1 MDKLKLGGN
10 QGSAN
15 KKKRNRRAKS
25 SNFIENDHMKG
36 PNFKVVD
43 KTSESSTQA
52 SNMCS
57 RVQNEQSKDNKLAP
71 AEESTINPNLSESQY
86 TLKHKKRK
94 SKKKKSP
101 IRTVTDKEEVSML
114 SADGDIQLSKKN
126 GFGINLDSSGQA
138 SEEKIVVSGLEA
150 IKTAKTKVY
159 DHQTL
164 VKAENLLKSTEL
176 ADSLTGTLKS
186 SIMSTHEAL
195 KEESWAP
202 CTGAGKQ
209 QRLDSRASNEEG
221 QKTKAQLKAERKAA
235 FEAKRVAE
243 VADKRMSDKQTQ
255 QKSKATLRAERR
267 AVQEAQRAAKE
278 GKHQLENVC
287 PVASVKMQEV
297 FLKQDHKE
305 GMKDAEQGAEFSVSK
320 NEKSAGVKKV
330 HKKTSDDP
338 RVSQQEVRKKV
349 RLFRHLPQYH
359 HNYLLTRNLR
369 LAGSDLHP
377 SIIGLGLQISQ
388 GVVRGSN
395 ARCVAL
401 LTALKE
407 IIQDYITPPH
417 KELSRDLEAKIRN
430 YMNFL
435 NQCRPVAVSMANA
448 VKHLTRFITKMP
460 SNINDSEAKLRLC
473 EQIDTFIKEEIKLAK
488 QAISQNAGENI
499 RNHDVVLT
507 YTCSSS
513 VKGALC
519 DAYDEGKN
527 FRVVV
532 VDARPRLDGREMLRC
547 LVKKGI
553 QCSYVLINAVPYIM
567 QEVTKV
573 MLGAHSLQ
581 ANGYVMSRVGCSQ
594 IALIARA
601 YNVPVLVCCE
611 TYKFSE
617 HVHTDSIVYNELAD
631 PNELVTELPPNK
643 QTLENWQDIP
653 SLYLLNLEYDLT
665 PPDLVAMVIT
675 DIGNLPCT
683 SVPVVLR
690 VKHAGSQEV

>member
-1 MDKLKLGGN
+1 
-10 QGSAN
+10 
-15 KKKRNRRAKS
+15 
-25 SNFIENDHMKG
+25 MKG

-43 KTSESSTQA
+43 KTSESLTQA
-52 SNMCS
+52 SNSLELMCS
-57 RVQNEQSKDNKLAP
+57 GVQNEKSMDNKLLP
-71 AEESTINPNLSESQY
+71 AKESTNNPNLLESQCA
-86 TLKHKKRK
+86 LKHKKRK
-94 SKKKKSP
+94 SKKKKSS
-101 IRTVTDKEEVSML
+101 ISIFTEKEVTIF
-114 SADGDIQLSKKN
+114 SADDNIQLNEKN
-126 GFGINLDSSGQA
+126 GVSINCDSSGKA
-138 SEEKIVVSGLEA
+138 SKEKIIVSGLEA
-150 IKTAKTKVY
+150 INTINTKVC

-164 VKAENLLKSTEL
+164 VKTESLLKSAEL
-176 ADSLTGTLKS
+176 DDSLIESVCS
-186 SIMSTHEAL
+186 SVMSTHKTL
-195 KEESWAP
+195 KEKTLVP
-202 CTGAGKQ
+202 CTDAGKEQ
-209 QRLDSRASNEEG
+209 KVDSYAANEEG

-235 FEAKRVAE
+235 FEAKRAAE
-243 VADKRMSDKQTQ
+243 IPDKRMPDKQTQ
-255 QKSKATLRAERR
+255 QKSKAALHAERR

-278 GKHQLENVC
+278 GKHHLENVC
-287 PVASVKMQEV
+287 PVASVKTEDV
-297 FLKQDHKE
+297 LSKQDHKE
-305 GMKDAEQGAEFSVSK
+305 GMKDAEQAVSK
-320 NEKSAGVKKV
+320 SEKFACGRKV
-330 HKKTSDDP
+330 HKKTTDDH
-338 RVSQQEVRKKV
+338 VILQQEVRKKV

-359 HNYLLTRNLR
+359 HNCLLTRNLR

-377 SIIGLGLQISQ
+377 SIIQLGLQISQ

-407 IIQDYITPPH
+407 TIKDYITPPH

-435 NQCRPVAVSMANA
+435 NQCRPIAVSMANA

-460 SNINDSEAKLRLC
+460 SNINDSEAKLRLYN
-473 EQIDTFIKEEIKLAK
+473 EIDTFVKEEIKLAK
-488 QAISQNAGENI
+488 QAISQNAGKNI

-519 DAYDEGKN
+519 DAYDEGKR

-553 QCSYVLINAVPYIM
+553 KCSYILINAVPYIM

-631 PNELVTELPPNK
+631 PNELVTELAPHK

-690 VKHAGSQEV
+690 VKHAGSQEI

>member
-278 GKHQLENVC
+278 
-287 PVASVKMQEV
+287 
-297 FLKQDHKE
+297 
-305 GMKDAEQGAEFSVSK
+305 VSK

>member
-150 IKTAKTKVY
+150 IKTAVSNIDVTDSIQKTKVY

-278 GKHQLENVC
+278 
-287 PVASVKMQEV
+287 
-297 FLKQDHKE
+297 
-305 GMKDAEQGAEFSVSK
+305 VSK

>member
-1 MDKLKLGGN
+1 MDKLTLGDTQVSG
-10 QGSAN
+10 N
-15 KKKRNRRAKS
+15 KKRRKRRTKS
-25 SNFIENDHMKG
+25 SNYIENDQIKG

-43 KTSESSTQA
+43 KTSESLTQA
-52 SNMCS
+52 SNPLELMCS
-57 RVQNEQSKDNKLAP
+57 GVQTEKSMDNKLLP
-71 AEESTINPNLSESQY
+71 AKESTNNPNLLESQY
-86 TLKHKKRK
+86 ALKHKKRK
-94 SKKKKSP
+94 SKRKKSP
-101 IRTVTDKEEVSML
+101 ISIFAEKEVTVF
-114 SADGDIQLSKKN
+114 SADDNIQLNEKN
-126 GFGINLDSSGQA
+126 GASINCDCSGKA
-138 SEEKIVVSGLEA
+138 SKEKIVVSGLETINA
-150 IKTAKTKVY
+150 INTKVC

-164 VKAENLLKSTEL
+164 VKTESLLKSAEL
-176 ADSLTGTLKS
+176 DDSLIESVCS
-186 SIMSTHEAL
+186 SVMSTHKTL
-195 KEESWAP
+195 KEKTLVP
-202 CTGAGKQ
+202 CTDAGKEQ
-209 QRLDSRASNEEG
+209 KVDSYAANEEG

-235 FEAKRVAE
+235 FEAKRAAE
-243 VADKRMSDKQTQ
+243 IPDKRMPDKQTQ
-255 QKSKATLRAERR
+255 QKSKAALRAERR

-278 GKHQLENVC
+278 GKHHLENVC
-287 PVASVKMQEV
+287 PVASVKTEDV
-297 FLKQDHKE
+297 LPKQDHKE
-305 GMKDAEQGAEFSVSK
+305 GMKDAEQVSK
-320 NEKSAGVKKV
+320 SEKFACGRKI
-330 HKKTSDDP
+330 HKKTTDDP
-338 RVSQQEVRKKV
+338 VILQQEVRKKV

-359 HNYLLTRNLR
+359 HNSLLTRNLR

-377 SIIGLGLQISQ
+377 SVIQLGLQISQ

-401 LTALKE
+401 LTVLKQT
-407 IIQDYITPPH
+407 IQDYITPPH

-460 SNINDSEAKLRLC
+460 SNINDSEAKLRLYN
-473 EQIDTFIKEEIKLAK
+473 EIDTFIKEEIKLAK
-488 QAISQNAGENI
+488 QAISQNAGKNI

-519 DAYDEGKN
+519 DAYDEGKR

-553 QCSYVLINAVPYIM
+553 KCSYILINAVPYIM

-594 IALIARA
+594 IALVARA

-617 HVHTDSIVYNELAD
+617 HVHTDSFVYNELAD
-631 PNELVTELPPNK
+631 PNELVTELPPHK

-690 VKHAGSQEV
+690 VKHAGSQEI